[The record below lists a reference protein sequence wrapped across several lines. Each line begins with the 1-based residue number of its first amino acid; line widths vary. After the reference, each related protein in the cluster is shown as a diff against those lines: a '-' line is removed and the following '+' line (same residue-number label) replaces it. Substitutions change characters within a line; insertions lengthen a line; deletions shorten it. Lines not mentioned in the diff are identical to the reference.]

1 MHNICQMGP
10 SWPGQA
16 LPNGGPKKLTLETR
30 EHNGRFLLPSLDSY
44 NLTANQPGS
53 HRESMVA

>member
-1 MHNICQMGP
+1 MSEITRDAYSSICLFMHNICQMGP

-30 EHNGRFLLPSLDSY
+30 EHNGRFLLPS
-44 NLTANQPGS
+44 T
-53 HRESMVA
+53 HTT